1 MMSSMLALPLPYY
14 IINFYRKFLWK
25 IPGSFFMDFSGGT
38 VLDAP
43 GRGFPLPKFSRL
55 EPPVASSAL
64 SQQLA
69 LVLIH

>member
-1 MMSSMLALPLPYY
+1 
-14 IINFYRKFLWK
+14 
-25 IPGSFFMDFSGGT
+25 MDFSGGT